1 MLSPAEVGWDLT
13 LYAQEWL
20 EERFRLTLKLAADVK
35 SKPTPRVVHDLRVAC
50 RRLREAIEFFRGVSE
65 VPPLPDVDRA
75 SRRMARAIGRLR
87 ETDVA
92 IKKLARLDVPSSSV
106 DTDRTRGKLLALL
119 REKRKAMAKKH
130 QDRIVKRAT
139 KLEAALE
146 DHLRLRVRPRS
157 TEADPAQEAQ
167 LRAWV
172 ETRVAQRR
180 SEVERLFETTK
191 RRKGRFIANPE
202 SDVLH
207 GVRVAIKHWR
217 YASEIA
223 RAVMPRVLYRPMAA
237 KLRHLQDLGGNSQD
251 YADLARV
258 VEEEVGR
265 AEKLKGARFVVAAAR
280 AARVQ
285 TALQFFEA
293 LRLLLPGGL
302 ELETGQPRLPLEGH
316 RR

>member
-20 EERFRLTLKLAADVK
+20 EERFRLTLKLAVDVK
-35 SKPTPRVVHDLRVAC
+35 RKPTPQVVHDLRVAC

-75 SRRMARAIGRLR
+75 ARRMARAIGRLR

-92 IKKLARLDVPSSSV
+92 TKRLVRLQVPSSSL
-106 DTDRTRGKLLALL
+106 DTDRAKQALLATL
-119 REKRKAMAKKH
+119 REKRKTIAKKRKE
-130 QDRIVKRAT
+130 RISKRAA
-139 KLEAALE
+139 KLQAAIH
-146 DHLRLRVRPRS
+146 DHLPLRVKPRS
-157 TEADPAQEAQ
+157 TEADPAREAQ

-172 ETRVAQRR
+172 EARVGQRR
-180 SEVERLFETTK
+180 SEVERLFHAIK
-191 RRKGRFIANPE
+191 RRKSRVVSHPE

-223 RAVMPRVLYRPMAA
+223 RAVMPRVLYRPMSA

-258 VEEEVGR
+258 VEQELARVD
-265 AEKLKGARFVVAAAR
+265 KMKGARPLIAVAR
-280 AARVQ
+280 AARME
-285 TALQFFEA
+285 TALEFFDA
-293 LRLLLPGGL
+293 LKSLIPGG
-302 ELETGQPRLPLEGH
+302 EEAG
-316 RR
+316 

>member
-20 EERFRLTLKLAADVK
+20 EERFRLTLKLTVDVK
-35 SKPTPRVVHDLRVAC
+35 REPTPQVVHDLRVAC

-75 SRRMARAIGRLR
+75 ARRMARAVGRLR

-92 IKKLARLDVPSSSV
+92 IKRLSRLDVPSSSL
-106 DTDRTRGKLLALL
+106 DTDRAKQKLSNML
-119 REKRKAMAKKH
+119 REKRKRIAKKRKD
-130 QDRIVKRAT
+130 QIAKRAA
-139 KLEAALE
+139 KLKAALE
-146 DHLRLRVRPRS
+146 DHLPLRVRPRS
-157 TEADPAQEAQ
+157 TDADPAREAQ

-172 ETRVAQRR
+172 EARVGQRR
-180 SEVERLFETTK
+180 SEVERLFEGAK
-191 RRKGRFIANPE
+191 RRKSRVIAHPE

-251 YADLARV
+251 YADLVRV
-258 VEEEVGR
+258 VEKEL
-265 AEKLKGARFVVAAAR
+265 AQADKLKGGRPLVTAAR
-280 AARVQ
+280 AARAQ
-285 TALQFFEA
+285 AALQFLET
-293 LRLLLPGGL
+293 LRVILPGGGD
-302 ELETGQPRLPLEGH
+302 EEVA
-316 RR
+316 

>member
-20 EERFRLTLKLAADVK
+20 EERFRLMLMLAADVK
-35 SKPTPRVVHDLRVAC
+35 RKPTPRVVHDLRVAC

-75 SRRMARAIGRLR
+75 ARRMARAVGRLR

-92 IKKLARLDVPSSSV
+92 IKRLARLDVPSSSLE
-106 DTDRTRGKLLALL
+106 TDRSKRKLLALL
-119 REKRKAMAKKH
+119 REKRRAVAKKRKD
-130 QDRIVKRAT
+130 QITRRAA
-139 KLEAALE
+139 KLQAALE
-146 DHLRLRVRPRS
+146 DHLPLRVKTRS
-157 TEADPAQEAQ
+157 TDLDPAREAQ

-172 ETRVAQRR
+172 EARVAQRR
-180 SEVERLFETTK
+180 TEVERLFEATR
-191 RRKGRFIANPE
+191 RRKSKVVAHPE
-202 SDVLH
+202 SDILH

-223 RAVMPRVLYRPMAA
+223 RAVMPRVLYRPMAT

-258 VEEEVGR
+258 VEDEL
-265 AEKLKGARFVVAAAR
+265 AHADKLKGARFLVAAAR
-280 AARVQ
+280 ASRVH
-285 TALQFFEA
+285 TALQFFDA
-293 LRLLLPGGL
+293 LKVLLPAGGL
-302 ELETGQPRLPLEGH
+302 EAAG
-316 RR
+316 

>member
-20 EERFRLTLKLAADVK
+20 EERFRLTLKLTADVK
-35 SKPTPRVVHDLRVAC
+35 KKPTPRVVHDLRVAC

-75 SRRMARAIGRLR
+75 ARRMARSIGRLR

-92 IKKLARLDVPSSSV
+92 TKRLGRLDVPSASL
-106 DTDRTRGKLLALL
+106 DTDRTKTRLLTML
-119 REKRKAMAKKH
+119 REKRKVMAKKKKE
-130 QDRIVKRAT
+130 QIAKRAT
-139 KLEAALE
+139 KLEAALK
-146 DHLRLRVRPRS
+146 DHLTLRVKARS
-157 TEADPAQEAQ
+157 TEADPAREAQ
-167 LRAWV
+167 LRGWV
-172 ETRVAQRR
+172 EARVAQRR
-180 SEVERLFETTK
+180 SEVERLFEATK
-191 RRKGRFIANPE
+191 RRKTKVIANPE

-251 YADLARV
+251 FADLAQV
-258 VEEEVGR
+258 VEKELAR
-265 AEKLKGARFVVAAAR
+265 ADKLKGARSLVTAAR

-293 LRLLLPGGL
+293 LRVLLPSGGL
-302 ELETGQPRLPLEGH
+302 EKVG
-316 RR
+316 

>member
-20 EERFRLTLKLAADVK
+20 EERFRLTLKLTNDVK
-35 SKPTPRVVHDLRVAC
+35 RKPTPRVVHDLRVAC

-75 SRRMARAIGRLR
+75 ARRMARAIGRLR

-92 IKKLARLDVPSSSV
+92 SKRLARLELRSSSL
-106 DTDRTRGKLLALL
+106 DTDRAKQRLLAIL
-119 REKRKAMAKKH
+119 RENRRNIAKKRKE
-130 QDRIVKRAT
+130 RITKRAS
-139 KLEAALE
+139 KLEAAIQ
-146 DHLRLRVRPRS
+146 DHVPLRVKPRS
-157 TEADPAQEAQ
+157 TEADPAREAQ

-172 ETRVAQRR
+172 EARVGQRR
-180 SEVERLFETTK
+180 SEVERLFHAIK
-191 RRKGRFIANPE
+191 RRKSRVIAHPE

-223 RAVMPRVLYRPMAA
+223 RAVMPRVLYRPMST

-258 VEEEVGR
+258 VEQELAR
-265 AEKLKGARFVVAAAR
+265 PDKLKGARPLVAAAR
-280 AARVQ
+280 AARVE
-285 TALQFFEA
+285 TALEFFEA
-293 LRLLLPGGL
+293 LRSLVPGG
-302 ELETGQPRLPLEGH
+302 EEAR
-316 RR
+316 

>member
-35 SKPTPRVVHDLRVAC
+35 SKPSPRVVHDLRVAC

-75 SRRMARAIGRLR
+75 ARRMARAIGRLR

-92 IKKLARLDVPSSSV
+92 IKRLARLDVPSSSL
-106 DTDRTRGKLLALL
+106 DTDRSKRRLAALL
-119 REKRKAMAKKH
+119 REKRKAMAKKRKN
-130 QDRIVKRAT
+130 QIAKRAE

-146 DHLRLRVRPRS
+146 DHVRLRVRARS
-157 TEADPAQEAQ
+157 TEPDPAREAQ

-172 ETRVAQRR
+172 EARVAQRR
-180 SEVERLFETTK
+180 MEVERLFETTK
-191 RRKGRFIANPE
+191 RRKSRVVANPE
-202 SDVLH
+202 SDILH

-258 VEEEVGR
+258 VEKELAR
-265 AEKLKGARFVVAAAR
+265 SDKLKGARFLVAAAR

-293 LRLLLPGGL
+293 LRVLLPAGGF
-302 ELETGQPRLPLEGH
+302 EEAG
-316 RR
+316 

>member
-1 MLSPAEVGWDLT
+1 MLSPSEVGWDLT

-20 EERFRLTLKLAADVK
+20 EERFRLTLKLAGDVK
-35 SKPTPRVVHDLRVAC
+35 HKPTPRIVHDLRVAC
-50 RRLREAIEFFRGVSE
+50 RRLREAIVFFHGVSE

-92 IKKLARLDVPSSSV
+92 IKRLARLDVPSASL
-106 DTDRTRGKLLALL
+106 DTDRTKRKLLVLL
-119 REKRKAMAKKH
+119 REKRKAMAKKRKD
-130 QDRIVKRAT
+130 QIAKRAAR
-139 KLEAALE
+139 LEAALD
-146 DHLRLRVRPRS
+146 DHLPLRVNPRS
-157 TEADPAQEAQ
+157 TEADPAREAQ

-172 ETRVAQRR
+172 EARVGQRR
-180 SEVERLFETTK
+180 TEVERLFAATK
-191 RRKGRFIANPE
+191 RHKSRVIANPE
-202 SDVLH
+202 ADVLH

-258 VEEEVGR
+258 VE
-265 AEKLKGARFVVAAAR
+265 AELARTDKLKGARLLVAAAR

-293 LRLLLPGGL
+293 LRVLLPPGGL
-302 ELETGQPRLPLEGH
+302 EEVG
-316 RR
+316 

>member
-20 EERFRLTLKLAADVK
+20 EERFRLTLKLTGDVK
-35 SKPTPRVVHDLRVAC
+35 RKPTPRVVHDLRVAC

-75 SRRMARAIGRLR
+75 ARRMARAVGRLR

-92 IKKLARLDVPSSSV
+92 SKRLARLEPPSSSL
-106 DTDRTRGKLLALL
+106 DTDRAQQNLLAIL
-119 REKRKAMAKKH
+119 REKRKSIAKKRKD
-130 QDRIVKRAT
+130 QFAKRAN
-139 KLEAALE
+139 KLDAAIR
-146 DHLRLRVRPRS
+146 DHLPLRVKPRS
-157 TEADPAQEAQ
+157 TEADPAREAQ

-172 ETRVAQRR
+172 EARVGQRR
-180 SEVERLFETTK
+180 SEVERLYQAIK
-191 RRKGRFIANPE
+191 RRKSRVISHPE

-223 RAVMPRVLYRPMAA
+223 RAVMPRVLYRPMSA

-251 YADLARV
+251 YADLVQV
-258 VEEEVGR
+258 VERELGR
-265 AEKLKGARFVVAAAR
+265 ADKLKGARPLVTAAR
-280 AARVQ
+280 AARVE

-293 LRLLLPGGL
+293 LKVLVPGG
-302 ELETGQPRLPLEGH
+302 EESA
-316 RR
+316 

>member
-35 SKPTPRVVHDLRVAC
+35 KKPDPRVVHDLRVAC

-75 SRRMARAIGRLR
+75 ARRMARAVGRLR

-92 IKKLARLDVPSSSV
+92 VKRLTRLDAPSSGL
-106 DTDRTRGKLLALL
+106 DADRSKRKLLATL
-119 REKRKAMAKKH
+119 REKRKLVAKKRK
-130 QDRIVKRAT
+130 DRIAKRASQ
-139 KLEAALE
+139 LEAALA
-146 DHLRLRVRPRS
+146 DHLPLRVRARS
-157 TEADPAQEAQ
+157 TEADPAREAQ

-172 ETRVAQRR
+172 EARVAQRR
-180 SEVERLFETTK
+180 SEVERLFEATK
-191 RRKGRFIANPE
+191 RRKSRIIAHSE
-202 SDVLH
+202 SDILH

-258 VEEEVGR
+258 VEGHLAR
-265 AEKLKGARFVVAAAR
+265 ADKLKGARFLVAAAR

-293 LRLLLPGGL
+293 LKMLLPTGGM
-302 ELETGQPRLPLEGH
+302 EEAG
-316 RR
+316 